1 MRKTGRTKA
10 LLAMFL
16 AAASLQAGTAFGG
29 TGSNRVTAAAGTW
42 VKEDGRLEI

>member
-16 AAASLQAGTAFGG
+16 AAASLQAGTALVHRQQPGHSCRREPG
-29 TGSNRVTAAAGTW
+29 
-42 VKEDGRLEI
+42 